1 MANPKISAR
10 MCRAARALLGQT
22 QAKLA
27 EASGLSLAT
36 LRRFEVGEG
45 HLLSDKNE
53 TKLLDYL
60 SGKLTLVYKD
70 DRVTGL
76 FEQGARRKSSPVQV
90 KKEKLP

>member
-36 LRRFEVGEG
+36 LRRFEVDEG
-45 HLLSDKNE
+45 HFLSSKNE

-60 SGKLTLVYKD
+60 NSKLILVYD
-70 DRVTGL
+70 EDRVTGL
-76 FEQGARRKSSPVQV
+76 YEPGAHCQYRPDPS
-90 KKEKLP
+90 KK